1 MGGELLLNLIQ
12 GESMQR
18 KTIRGLQIAS
28 IVYIWIFVLAVDSWI
43 LSLLRVA
50 RKLNDAINASVAI
63 GIVAIPLFLTIAS
76 ILTYVF
82 VGLQKH
88 RRENEAVQ

>member
-1 MGGELLLNLIQ
+1 
-12 GESMQR
+12 MQ
-18 KTIRGLQIAS
+18 KNTIYWLQVISLAM
-28 IVYIWIFVLAVDSWI
+28 IWVLVISVDAWI

-50 RKLNDAINASVAI
+50 NKLHDALNASVAI

-82 VGLQKH
+82 VGLQKNQKD
-88 RRENEAVQ
+88 E

>member
-1 MGGELLLNLIQ
+1 VQ
-12 GESMQR
+12 KKR
-18 KTIRGLQIAS
+18 IRVLQIAS
-28 IVYIWIFVLAVDSWI
+28 LIWIWIFVIGVDIWI

-50 RKLNDAINASVAI
+50 KNLNDALNASVAI
-63 GIVAIPLFLTIAS
+63 GIVTIPLFLTIAS

-88 RRENEAVQ
+88 RTEDKTIHSEKLEG

>member
-1 MGGELLLNLIQ
+1 MK
-12 GESMQR
+12 R
-18 KTIRGLQIAS
+18 KTIRGMQIAS
-28 IVYIWIFVLAVDSWI
+28 LIYIWIFVIAVDSWI
-43 LSLLRVA
+43 ISLLRVA
-50 RKLNDAINASVAI
+50 QKLDDALNASVAI

-88 RRENEAVQ
+88 RLEDQTRSDDS

>member
-1 MGGELLLNLIQ
+1 MKK
-12 GESMQR
+12 
-18 KTIRGLQIAS
+18 KTIRILQIAS
-28 IVYIWIFVLAVDSWI
+28 LIWIWIFVLGVDIWI

-50 RKLNDAINASVAI
+50 KHLNDALNASVAI
-63 GIVAIPLFLTIAS
+63 GIVAIPLFLIIAS

-88 RRENEAVQ
+88 RTEGETTHSEKQEG

>member
-1 MGGELLLNLIQ
+1 M
-12 GESMQR
+12 
-18 KTIRGLQIAS
+18 KTNKKVIRVLQIAS
-28 IVYIWIFVLAVDSWI
+28 LTYIWIFVIAVDTWI

-50 RKLNDAINASVAI
+50 KTLDDALNASVAI

-76 ILTYVF
+76 VLTYVF

-88 RRENEAVQ
+88 RVEE

>member
-1 MGGELLLNLIQ
+1 
-12 GESMQR
+12 MQR

>member
-1 MGGELLLNLIQ
+1 
-12 GESMQR
+12 MQKKR
-18 KTIRGLQIAS
+18 IRVLQIAS
-28 IVYIWIFVLAVDSWI
+28 LIWIWIFVLGVDIWI

-50 RKLNDAINASVAI
+50 KNLNDSLNASVAI

-88 RRENEAVQ
+88 RTEDKTIHSEKLEG

>member
-1 MGGELLLNLIQ
+1 
-12 GESMQR
+12 MQK

-28 IVYIWIFVLAVDSWI
+28 IIYIWIYVLGFAAWI
-43 LSLLRVA
+43 ISLLKVA
-50 RKLNDAINASVAI
+50 QELNDALNASVAI
-63 GIVAIPLFLTIAS
+63 GIIAIPLFLTIAG

-88 RRENEAVQ
+88 GEPGSNKS

>member
-1 MGGELLLNLIQ
+1 MK
-12 GESMQR
+12 R

-28 IVYIWIFVLAVDSWI
+28 LIYIWIFVIAVDSWI
-43 LSLLRVA
+43 IILLRVA
-50 RKLNDAINASVAI
+50 QELDDALNASVAI

-88 RRENEAVQ
+88 RIEDEPRSDS

>member
-1 MGGELLLNLIQ
+1 M
-12 GESMQR
+12 R
-18 KTIRGLQIAS
+18 KKTIRILQILSLAC
-28 IVYIWIFVLAVDSWI
+28 IWIFVLTVDLWI
-43 LSLLRVA
+43 LSLIRVA
-50 RKLNDAINASVAI
+50 RELNDALDASVAI

-88 RRENEAVQ
+88 Q